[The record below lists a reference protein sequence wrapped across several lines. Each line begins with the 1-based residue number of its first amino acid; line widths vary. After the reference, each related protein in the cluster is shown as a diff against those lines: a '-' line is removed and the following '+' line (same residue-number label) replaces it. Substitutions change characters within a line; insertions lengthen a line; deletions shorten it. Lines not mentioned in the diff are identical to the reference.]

1 MVNVAVCIKYS
12 IDVSN
17 LKVDHANRTPITIG
31 APRRM
36 SDIDRRAVEEAIRIK
51 ERCGGTVTAFTLGI
65 PEARTCLR
73 EALAMGVDDAVLIT
87 DPLLESSDTYIT
99 SKALANA
106 LLKLGLFDIILCGE
120 TSTDGYSYQVGPRIA
135 EILNIPC
142 ITYAKSIAISN
153 GYVTVERDLEDR
165 YEVVKTQLPVLITV
179 TREINEP
186 RHPSTASMMKAFK
199 KPIKT
204 LNAKDVGINGLNPQ
218 VQILKVFI
226 PELKRKGIVFKDLP
240 IKQSVAEVVKN
251 LVKEGVLK

>member
-1 MVNVAVCIKYS
+1 MVKVAVCVKYS

-17 LKVDHANRTPITIG
+17 IKVDRATQTPITIG
-31 APRRM
+31 ASRRM

-51 ERCGGTVTAFTLGI
+51 EKHGGAVTAFTLGI

-87 DPLLESSDTYIT
+87 DPILESSDTYVT
-99 SKALANA
+99 SRVLANA
-106 LLKLGLFDIILCGE
+106 LVKLGLFDIILCGE

-142 ITYAKSIAISN
+142 ITYAKNIALN
-153 GYVTVERDLEDR
+153 GSYVTVERDLEDR
-165 YEVVKTQLPVLITV
+165 YEVVKAQLPVLITV

-204 LNAKDVGINGLNPQ
+204 LNAKDVDGLNPQ
-218 VQILKVFI
+218 VQVLKVFI
-226 PELKRKGIVFKDLP
+226 PELKRKSIVFKDLP
-240 IKQSVAEVVKN
+240 VKQAVAEVVKN

>member
-1 MVNVAVCIKYS
+1 MVKVAVCVKYS

-17 LKVDHANRTPITIG
+17 IKVDRATQTPITIG
-31 APRRM
+31 ASRRM

-51 ERCGGTVTAFTLGI
+51 EKHGGAVTAFTLGI

-87 DPLLESSDTYIT
+87 DPILESSDTYVT
-99 SKALANA
+99 SRVLANA
-106 LLKLGLFDIILCGE
+106 LVKLGLFDIILCGE

-142 ITYAKSIAISN
+142 ITYAKNIALN
-153 GYVTVERDLEDR
+153 GSYVTVERDLEDR
-165 YEVVKTQLPVLITV
+165 YEIVKAQLPVLITV

-204 LNAKDVGINGLNPQ
+204 LNAKDVDGLNPQ
-218 VQILKVFI
+218 VQVLKVFI
-226 PELKRKGIVFKDLP
+226 PELKRKSIVFKDLP
-240 IKQSVAEVVKN
+240 VKQAVAEVVKN

>member
-1 MVNVAVCIKYS
+1 MVRVAVCVKYS

-17 LKVDHANRTPITIG
+17 IKVDRATQTPITIG
-31 APRRM
+31 VSRRM

-51 ERCGGTVTAFTLGI
+51 EKHGGTVTAFTLGI
-65 PEARTCLR
+65 PEARACLR

-87 DPLLESSDTYIT
+87 DPILESSDTYVT
-99 SKALANA
+99 SRVLANA
-106 LLKLGLFDIILCGE
+106 LVKLGLFDIILCGE

-142 ITYAKSIAISN
+142 ITYAKNIALN
-153 GYVTVERDLEDR
+153 GSYVTVERDLEDR
-165 YEVVKTQLPVLITV
+165 YEFVKAQLPVLITV

-204 LNAKDVGINGLNPQ
+204 LNAKDVDGLDPQ
-218 VQILKVFI
+218 VQVLKVFV
-226 PELKRKGIVFKDLP
+226 PELKRKSIVFKDLP
-240 IKQSVAEVVKN
+240 VKQAVAEVVKS

>member
-1 MVNVAVCIKYS
+1 MVRVAVCVKYS

-17 LKVDHANRTPITIG
+17 IKVDRATQTPITVG
-31 APRRM
+31 ASRRM
-36 SDIDRRAVEEAIRIK
+36 SDIDRRAVEEAIRIREK
-51 ERCGGTVTAFTLGI
+51 HGGTVTAFTLGI
-65 PEARTCLR
+65 PEARSCLR

-87 DPLLESSDTYIT
+87 DPILESSDTYVT
-99 SKALANA
+99 SRVLANA
-106 LLKLGLFDIILCGE
+106 IVKLGLFDIILCGE

-142 ITYAKSIAISN
+142 ITYAKNIALN
-153 GYVTVERDLEDR
+153 GSYVTVERDLEDR
-165 YEVVKTQLPVLITV
+165 YEVVKAQLPVLITV

-204 LNAKDVGINGLNPQ
+204 LSAKDVDGLNPQ
-218 VQILKVFI
+218 VQVLKVFV

-240 IKQSVAEVVKN
+240 VKQAVAEVVKS

>member
-1 MVNVAVCIKYS
+1 MVNVAVCVKYS

-17 LKVDHANRTPITIG
+17 LKVDRTTQTPITIG
-31 APRRM
+31 ASRRM
-36 SDIDRRAVEEAIRIK
+36 SDIDRRAVEEAIRIR
-51 ERCGGTVTAFTLGI
+51 ERYGGTVTAFTLGI

-73 EALAMGVDDAVLIT
+73 EALAMGVDEAVLIT
-87 DPLLESSDTYIT
+87 DPIFETSDTYVT

-106 LLKLGLFDIILCGE
+106 LLKLGLFDIVLCGE

-142 ITYAKSIAISN
+142 ITYAKSITIS
-153 GYVTVERDLEDR
+153 GSYATIERDLEDR
-165 YEVVKTQLPVLITV
+165 YEVVKAQLPVLITV

-204 LNAKDVGINGLNPQ
+204 LNAKDIGVDGLNSQ
-218 VQILKVFI
+218 VQILKIFI

-240 IKQSVAEVVKN
+240 ARQAVAEVVKN

>member
-1 MVNVAVCIKYS
+1 MVKVAVCVKYS

-17 LKVDHANRTPITIG
+17 IKVDRATQTPITIG
-31 APRRM
+31 ASRRM

-51 ERCGGTVTAFTLGI
+51 EKHGGAVTAFTLGI

-87 DPLLESSDTYIT
+87 DPILESSDTYVT
-99 SKALANA
+99 SRVLANA
-106 LLKLGLFDIILCGE
+106 LVKLGLFDIILCGE

-142 ITYAKSIAISN
+142 ITYAKNIAVN
-153 GYVTVERDLEDR
+153 GSYVTVERDLEDR
-165 YEVVKTQLPVLITV
+165 YEVVKAQLPVLITV

-204 LNAKDVGINGLNPQ
+204 LNAKDVDGLNPQ
-218 VQILKVFI
+218 VQVLKVFI
-226 PELKRKGIVFKDLP
+226 PELKRKSIVFKDLP
-240 IKQSVAEVVKN
+240 VKQAVAEVVKS

>member
-1 MVNVAVCIKYS
+1 MVRVAVCVKYS

-17 LKVDHANRTPITIG
+17 IKVDRATQTPITIG
-31 APRRM
+31 VSRRM

-51 ERCGGTVTAFTLGI
+51 EKHGGTVTAFTLGI
-65 PEARTCLR
+65 PEARACLR

-87 DPLLESSDTYIT
+87 DPILESSDTYVT
-99 SKALANA
+99 SRVLANA
-106 LLKLGLFDIILCGE
+106 LVKLGLFDIILCGE

-142 ITYAKSIAISN
+142 ITYAKNIALN
-153 GYVTVERDLEDR
+153 GSYVTVERDLEDR
-165 YEVVKTQLPVLITV
+165 YEVVKAQLPVLITV

-204 LNAKDVGINGLNPQ
+204 LNAKDVDGLDPQ
-218 VQILKVFI
+218 VQVLKVFV
-226 PELKRKGIVFKDLP
+226 PELKRKSIVFKDLP
-240 IKQSVAEVVKN
+240 VKQAVAEVVKS

>member
-1 MVNVAVCIKYS
+1 MVRVAVCVKYS

-17 LKVDHANRTPITIG
+17 IKVDRATQTPITVG
-31 APRRM
+31 VSRRM
-36 SDIDRRAVEEAIRIK
+36 SDIDRRAVEEAIRIREK
-51 ERCGGTVTAFTLGI
+51 HGGTVTAFTLGI
-65 PEARTCLR
+65 PEARSCLR

-87 DPLLESSDTYIT
+87 DPILESSDTYVT
-99 SKALANA
+99 SRVLANA
-106 LLKLGLFDIILCGE
+106 IVKLGLFDIILCGE

-142 ITYAKSIAISN
+142 ITYAKNIALN
-153 GYVTVERDLEDR
+153 GSYVTVERDLEDR
-165 YEVVKTQLPVLITV
+165 YEVVKAQLPVLITV

-204 LNAKDVGINGLNPQ
+204 LSAKDVDGLNPQ
-218 VQILKVFI
+218 VQVLKVFV

-240 IKQSVAEVVKN
+240 VKQAVAEVVKS

>member
-1 MVNVAVCIKYS
+1 MVRVAVCVKYS

-17 LKVDHANRTPITIG
+17 IKVDRATQTPITIG
-31 APRRM
+31 VSRRM

-51 ERCGGTVTAFTLGI
+51 EKHGGAVTAFTLGI

-87 DPLLESSDTYIT
+87 DPILESSDTYVT
-99 SKALANA
+99 SRVLANA
-106 LLKLGLFDIILCGE
+106 LVKLGLFDIILCGE

-142 ITYAKSIAISN
+142 ITYAKNIALN
-153 GYVTVERDLEDR
+153 GSYVTVERDLEDR
-165 YEVVKTQLPVLITV
+165 YEVVKAQLPVLITV

-204 LNAKDVGINGLNPQ
+204 LNAKDVDGLDPQ
-218 VQILKVFI
+218 VQVLKVFV
-226 PELKRKGIVFKDLP
+226 PELKRKSIVFKDLP
-240 IKQSVAEVVKN
+240 VKQAVAEVVKS